1 MKFNP
6 DCMRDT
12 LLYLE
17 ENLTLSQDLEI
28 QFISVQDLSKNL
40 PYPIQEIANMV
51 LVLDDAEFIDASRFD
66 AGNQICELLVLR
78 ITYSGYQLI
87 ESIRPQPVWKKIKS
101 IGQNIGSFSTSVIL
115 QIASGVLT
123 PMVNAFLTN
132 P

>member
-6 DCMRDT
+6 DCMRDV

-17 ENLTLSQDLEI
+17 ENLTFSPDLDV
-28 QFISVQDLSKNL
+28 QFISIRNLNKNL
-40 PYPIQEIANMV
+40 PYTIQEIANMV

-66 AGNQICELLVLR
+66 AGDQICELLVSR

-87 ESIRPQPVWKKIKS
+87 ESIRPKPVWEKVLSVGKKV
-101 IGQNIGSFSTSVIL
+101 GSFSINVIS
-115 QIASGVLT
+115 QISSGVLV
-123 PMVNAFLTN
+123 PVVNAFLKN

>member
-6 DCMRDT
+6 DCMRDI

-17 ENLTLSQDLEI
+17 ENLTLSPDLEI

-87 ESIRPQPVWKKIKS
+87 ESIRPQPVWEKN
-101 IGQNIGSFSTSVIL
+101 Q
-115 QIASGVLT
+115 
-123 PMVNAFLTN
+123 VNRSKHRVFFHKRHFAN
-132 P
+132 CIRRINSDG

>member
-6 DCMRDT
+6 DCMRDI

-17 ENLTLSQDLEI
+17 ENLTLSPDLEI

-66 AGNQICELLVLR
+66 AGNQICELLVL
-78 ITYSGYQLI
+78 
-87 ESIRPQPVWKKIKS
+87 
-101 IGQNIGSFSTSVIL
+101 
-115 QIASGVLT
+115 
-123 PMVNAFLTN
+123 
-132 P
+132 

>member
-1 MKFNP
+1 
-6 DCMRDT
+6 
-12 LLYLE
+12 
-17 ENLTLSQDLEI
+17 
-28 QFISVQDLSKNL
+28 
-40 PYPIQEIANMV
+40 MV

-123 PMVNAFLTN
+123 PMVNAFLKN